1 MIVLK
6 ENERVSQIV
15 VNEVSTAGEGSCM
28 VVPTSLCTFTTPET
42 SHTVIREVS
51 TLLRGSLSMGENRS
65 RLSGSRTLSAE
76 LTFDNFAAEGD
87 ANRFSTSDSQ
97 RSCAAR
103 SFEVPGA
110 ESCFITAIT
119 FHYSDYDYSCCGK
132 RRYRNRDKP
141 HSCAPLGRPT
151 RVAARRLP
159 LSHRA
164 RLEGLE
170 AIQRVA
176 PSPAPARPTAS
187 TTTARTGLI
196 SQ

>member
-42 SHTVIREVS
+42 SHAVIREVS
-51 TLLRGSLSMGENRS
+51 TLLRGSLSMRENRS
-65 RLSGSRTLSAE
+65 RLSGSRTLCAE

-119 FHYSDYDYSCCGK
+119 TTAAVASAATETAINH
-132 RRYRNRDKP
+132 
-141 HSCAPLGRPT
+141 T
-151 RVAARRLP
+151 RVRRLDGPRAWLPVVYLSHIAPGWRGWRQSNEWRPHRRLP
-159 LSHRA
+159 A
-164 RLEGLE
+164 RLPRRQPPGL
-170 AIQRVA
+170 A
-176 PSPAPARPTAS
+176 
-187 TTTARTGLI
+187 
-196 SQ
+196 